1 MIFISALAFAIAL
14 ILNLAGISKGHV
26 DPATFELVGLLCLAL
41 SFCPW
46 GWIPARGVR
55 RTDQPQP

>member
-1 MIFISALAFAIAL
+1 MIFISAVAFAIAL

-26 DPATFELVGLLCLAL
+26 DPTTFELVGLLCLAL

-46 GWIPARGVR
+46 GWVGARRPARR
-55 RTDQPQP
+55 EP

>member
-1 MIFISALAFAIAL
+1 VIFLAALAFAIAL

-46 GWIPARGVR
+46 GWVGARR
-55 RTDQPQP
+55 REP

>member
-1 MIFISALAFAIAL
+1 MIFISAVAFAIAL

-26 DPATFELVGLLCLAL
+26 DPTAFALAGLLCLAL

-46 GWIPARGVR
+46 GWVGARRPVR
-55 RTDQPQP
+55 REP